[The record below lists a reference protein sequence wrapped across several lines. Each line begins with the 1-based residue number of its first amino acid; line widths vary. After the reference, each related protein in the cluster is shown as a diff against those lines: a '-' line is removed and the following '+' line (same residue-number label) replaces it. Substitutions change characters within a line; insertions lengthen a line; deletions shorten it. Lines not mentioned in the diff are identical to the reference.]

1 MSARPSSAT
10 SSKARARGF
19 TLPEVLVCAAIA
31 GIVTLAASS
40 GYVFM
45 TKSWVQQQ
53 ARLQTQQQLRSAVAA
68 VTREM
73 RVAGACMDV
82 ETGIVPP
89 TDFQPLSGIDNG
101 TTDSITIRANPHCAK
116 ATSTAPCVN
125 TCTSFTVDNTTFAG
139 LGGTWG
145 YLYYHNAPNPPVH
158 AYFKILSVAGG
169 TISVDPSQPFTGT
182 FPPGTSVFGVE
193 ERTFAISSTCPTCG
207 GVPSLTL
214 LARGGQVEALVKGI
228 DLFNIQY
235 VLNDDY
241 DAVNCV
247 GTTGGGRPLCVVN
260 LPQSAANWKKVRLVA
275 FDVGARSLRAVG
287 GAGSA
292 DGFLHHDEIFQI
304 SPRNFQFPA
313 GRL

>member
-10 SSKARARGF
+10 SSRTRARGF

-31 GIVTLAASS
+31 GIVTLAATS
-40 GYVFM
+40 GFVFM

-68 VTREM
+68 VTREL
-73 RVAGACMDV
+73 RVAGACMLDNPPADV
-82 ETGIVPP
+82 
-89 TDFQPLSGIDNG
+89 QPLSGIDNG

-116 ATSTAPCVN
+116 GAIVGANCAG
-125 TCTSFTVDNTTFAG
+125 CTSFTVNPATNFAG

-145 YLYYHNAPNPPVH
+145 YLYAGPGAGQHQ
-158 AYFKILSVAGG
+158 YFKILSVVGS
-169 TISVDPSQPFTGT
+169 TINVDTTTGPPITGT
-182 FPPGTSVFGVE
+182 YLQDTTAVYAVE
-193 ERTFAISSTCPTCG
+193 ARAFAISSTCSTCG

-214 LARGGQVEALVKGI
+214 TVLGGSETALAKGI
-228 DLFNIQY
+228 DLFDIQY

-241 DAVNCV
+241 DAANCV
-247 GTTGGGRPLCVVN
+247 ASTGGGRPLCVVD
-260 LPQSAANWKKVRLVA
+260 LPQSSAGWKKVRSVI

-287 GAGSA
+287 GAGSS

-304 SPRNFQFPA
+304 SPRNFQFPD

>member
-10 SSKARARGF
+10 SSRTRARGF

-68 VTREM
+68 VTREL
-73 RVAGACMDV
+73 RVAGACMLDNPPADV
-82 ETGIVPP
+82 
-89 TDFQPLSGIDNG
+89 QPLSGIDNG

-116 ATSTAPCVN
+116 GAIAN
-125 TCTSFTVDNTTFAG
+125 TDCTDCTSFTVNPATNFAG
-139 LGGTWG
+139 LGGTRG
-145 YLYYHNAPNPPVH
+145 YLYASPSQHQ
-158 AYFKILSVAGG
+158 YFKILSVVGS
-169 TISVDPSQPFTGT
+169 TINVDPTTPITGT
-182 FPPGTSVFGVE
+182 YPQGTTAVYAVE
-193 ERTFAISSTCPTCG
+193 ARTFAISSTCSTCA

-214 LARGGQVEALVKGI
+214 TVLGGTEEALVKGI
-228 DLFNIQY
+228 DLFDIQY

-241 DAVNCV
+241 DSANCA
-247 GTTGGGRPLCVVN
+247 GATGGSRPLCMVD
-260 LPQSAANWKKVRLVA
+260 LPQSATRWKKVRSIT

-287 GAGSA
+287 GAGSS
-292 DGFLHHDEIFQI
+292 DGFLHHAEILQI